1 MSFRLLFSR
10 TATKTWPE
18 IMCSAGEAL
27 WREGKENGF
36 PLTICEE
43 KEHHEEHKKVRESFI

>member
-1 MSFRLLFSR
+1 
-10 TATKTWPE
+10 
-18 IMCSAGEAL
+18 MCSAGEAL
-27 WREGKENGF
+27 WLEGKENRF